1 MSYYVSIGGITL
13 YGVTEV
19 EETSGREM
27 QEYDGIGSGKF
38 PVPENRDMHTWVIS
52 CLLTEKNDYNLPHW
66 RAASE
71 IFRLFEVLLNTKDP
85 SNFILTSKGDYTATS
100 GYLESYVKN
109 EKFTGV
115 FEVSVKIRENRVVGV
130 RTTDVPYI
138 ARPGKKP
145 VPPKVTVKKGGNAYS
160 TVRETTGDDPPA
172 PTKAVEL
179 ATQGL
184 NTLTDRNKKGE
195 TGLQFTDPKTGKPKT
210 NAALVG
216 EGDKLVA
223 DNYMDKIA
231 VENQAI
237 IDSVSNWFE
246 DKTEAI
252 SPYRDKNKKENEAI
266 INGIKNTFSWIGD
279 KINEFRNNFG

>member
-38 PVPENRDMHTWVIS
+38 PVPESRDLHTWVIS
-52 CLLTEKNDYNLPHW
+52 CHLTEKNDYNLPHW
-66 RAASE
+66 QPASE

-109 EKFTGV
+109 EKFIGV

-130 RTTDVPYI
+130 KTTDVPYV

-145 VPPKVTVKKGGNAYS
+145 VPPKVTVKKGGNAYDS
-160 TVRETTGDDPPA
+160 TRNTTGDDPPA
-172 PTKAVEL
+172 PKRLTTSDFRHKEKIQSYFSDPLTTKPIFNPALVEE
-179 ATQGL
+179 GDIYVSP
-184 NTLTDRNKKGE
+184 TLTDYFPVNDMVDYYNE
-195 TGLQFTDPKTGKPKT
+195 NT
-210 NAALVG
+210 NEKIWG
-216 EGDKLVA
+216 GI
-223 DNYMDKIA
+223 DKI
-231 VENQAI
+231 
-237 IDSVSNWFE
+237 
-246 DKTEAI
+246 
-252 SPYRDKNKKENEAI
+252 KNNVAE
-266 INGIKNTFSWIGD
+266 TFQWMGD
-279 KINEFRNNFG
+279 KINDFKDWYNKLST